1 MEKRNR
7 SKRNG
12 MYEAVVILVSNK
24 TRAIVEKIA
33 KLARKAK
40 EVCVG
45 ILSKRV
51 PYPAPCHRV
60 FCHHHSL
67 PPCFFSRFSFGH
79 LNVLHTICA
88 ATYKCALLL
97 CVVMLYGCKSAKT
110 VERNENMTSDINL
123 LQTIDRGTTNR
134 YSRDISAIIDNLALR
149 NVSIRIT
156 DYQEDE
162 KGRAT
167 VARVT
172 EIAAD
177 SVGAAKAQVRR
188 REGAESSD
196 SVAAI
201 VTSSASIAAETV
213 QKAEEQP
220 KKASGWRAA
229 QIGCAVIFVTLL
241 IAACLLV
248 WRSKGNF
255 FAKIIKWLFFR

>member
-1 MEKRNR
+1 MRKRNR

-12 MYEAVVILVSNK
+12 IYEAAVTLINNK
-24 TRAIVEKIA
+24 TRAVVKIIA

-51 PYPAPCHRV
+51 QYPAPGHRV
-60 FCHHHSL
+60 FCHHHPL
-67 PPCFFSRFSFGH
+67 PPCFFSRFSFGL

-88 ATYKCALLL
+88 AKYACACLICVVLL
-97 CVVMLYGCKSAKT
+97 CGCKSTKT

-134 YSRDISAIIDNLALR
+134 YSRNISAILDNLALR
-149 NVSIRIT
+149 NVFIRIT

-162 KGRAT
+162 KGRVTAK
-167 VARVT
+167 RVT

-177 SVGAAKAQVRR
+177 SVGAGKAQVRR

-196 SVAAI
+196 SVAAF

-213 QKAEEQP
+213 QKTEEKL
-220 KKASGWRAA
+220 KKTSGWRAA
-229 QIGCAVIFVTLL
+229 STTCIFVVVALL
-241 IAACLLV
+241 IAVCLLV
-248 WRSKGNF
+248 WRAKGNF
-255 FAKIIKWLFFR
+255 FAKIMKWLFFR